1 MQKLIHTFAFGDI
14 HGFNQPL
21 EALLNAIKPTP
32 DDTLIFLGDL
42 IDRGKDSKGVLD
54 TLLAYQK
61 ICNLILIQGNHE
73 EMMFGAVHEKEY
85 FKYWLKFGGVE
96 TLQSFGLPATLQG
109 LKDVPFKYFKLLKS
123 ALPYYETD
131 NYIFTHATPLPD
143 VPMAQ
148 QSDDG
153 LRWRFIPKGGQVP
166 HISGKTIICGHS
178 AQKSGKVYQSPNL
191 ICIDTD
197 SHGGGYLTA
206 LEVETMTV
214 WQVGSQANDVVLS
227 EICLNKK
234 E

>member
-96 TLQSFGLPATLQG
+96 TLQSFGL
-109 LKDVPFKYFKLLKS
+109 
-123 ALPYYETD
+123 
-131 NYIFTHATPLPD
+131 
-143 VPMAQ
+143 
-148 QSDDG
+148 
-153 LRWRFIPKGGQVP
+153 RWRFIPKEGQVP